1 MSPSGGSASISNAHL
16 FLGVPGGANHDT
28 LTGNNQAV
36 RVVQAIGNQDFDVAI
51 KIDLPLYAGDASTR
65 QGLMV
70 LGSNQNFLTFALET
84 NGTKIGLGAQI
95 VNNGAVSTVL
105 DDPDFSQYQN
115 PMYLRLTRAGSA
127 YVAFYSLD
135 GVSWTQA
142 TTFNDSGSTIA
153 IGPFASNDNSN
164 PAKAVPVVMSV
175 NWFDVL
181 Q

>member
-1 MSPSGGSASISNAHL
+1 
-16 FLGVPGGANHDT
+16 
-28 LTGNNQAV
+28 
-36 RVVQAIGNQDFDVAI
+36 
-51 KIDLPLYAGDASTR
+51 
-65 QGLMV
+65 MV

-105 DDPDFSQYQN
+105 DDPDFAEYQN

-153 IGPFASNDNSN
+153 IGPFASNDSSN